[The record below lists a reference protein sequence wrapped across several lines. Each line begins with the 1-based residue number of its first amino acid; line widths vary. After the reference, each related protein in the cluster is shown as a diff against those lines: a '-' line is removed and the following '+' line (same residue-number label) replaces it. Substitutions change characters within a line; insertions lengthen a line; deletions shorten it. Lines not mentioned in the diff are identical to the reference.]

1 MSAWNFEQFVKHV
14 DNASQGGELHPFYL
28 FYGDEVFLAED
39 ALKKIKTK
47 VFEDSLADFNLDNFY
62 GGELDIDNLE
72 AALETLPMMGLKR
85 LVILKDAHLLK
96 ASELE
101 KIADFVS
108 VPIDTTIF
116 VAIFNNV
123 DQRKKIFKDLFKKMT
138 VVAFPEVSDR
148 YIPGWIDRIV
158 RSYGKSIAPHVALDL
173 QNLVGN
179 RLIDLNNEINKLSL
193 FIGDKKEIETKDI
206 EAVVSK
212 YRIDSVFELTNAI
225 AAKHS
230 EKALKIQKYLLDQG
244 ESEVGIL
251 AMITRHMRILLL
263 TQEALQ
269 KRMNS
274 SALSQ
279 YVGVSPYFVNQYV
292 QNSKDWPYNK
302 LTKAYQKLLETDR
315 NLKSSS
321 ISSQNFLVD
330 TLMNLT
336 I

>member
-1 MSAWNFEQFVKHV
+1 MASWNFDQFVKHV
-14 DNASQGGELHPFYL
+14 EKGDMHPFYL

-39 ALKKIKTK
+39 ALKKIKAK
-47 VFEDSLADFNLDNFY
+47 VFEDSLADFNLDTFY
-62 GGELDIDNLE
+62 GAEVEVEDLG
-72 AALETLPMMGLKR
+72 AALETLPMMGQKR

-96 ASELE
+96 AAQLE
-101 KIADFVS
+101 KIADYVS

-116 VAIFNNV
+116 VAVFESV

-138 VVAFPEVSDR
+138 VIEFPEVSDR
-148 YIPGWIDRIV
+148 FIPSWIDRIA
-158 RSYGKSIAPHVALDL
+158 RAYGKTIAPPVANAL

-193 FIGDKKEIETKDI
+193 FIGEKKEIENQDI

-212 YRIDSVFELTNAI
+212 YRMDSVFELTNAI
-225 AAKHS
+225 AAKQT

-251 AMITRHMRILLL
+251 AMVTRHMRILLL

-269 KRMNS
+269 KRMNGP
-274 SALSQ
+274 ALSS
-279 YVGVSPYFVNQYV
+279 YVGVPPYFVSQYV

-321 ISSQNFLVD
+321 VSSQNFLVD
-330 TLMNLT
+330 TLMSLSV
-336 I
+336 

>member
-1 MSAWNFEQFVKHV
+1 VASWNFEQFVKHV
-14 DNASQGGELHPFYL
+14 EKGETHPFYL
-28 FYGDEVFLAED
+28 FYGDEIYLTED
-39 ALKKIKTK
+39 ALKKIKSK

-62 GGELDIDNLE
+62 GGELDVDDLGG
-72 AALETLPMMGLKR
+72 ALETLPMMGQKR

-96 ASELE
+96 TAELE
-101 KIADFVS
+101 KIAEFVS
-108 VPIDTTIF
+108 VPIETTIF
-116 VAIFNNV
+116 VAVFESV

-138 VVAFPEVSDR
+138 VVEFSEIGER
-148 YIPGWIDRIV
+148 YIPSWIDRIT
-158 RSYGKSIAPHVALDL
+158 RSYGKTIAPQVAAAL

-179 RLIDLNNEINKLSL
+179 RLIDLNNEINKLAL
-193 FIGDKKEIETKDI
+193 FIGEKKEIDTADI

-225 AAKHS
+225 AAKHT
-230 EKALKIQKYLLDQG
+230 EKALKIQKYLLDNG

-251 AMITRHMRILLL
+251 AMVTRHMRILLL

-269 KRMNS
+269 KRMNG

-279 YVGVSPYFVNQYV
+279 YVGVPPYFVNQYI

-321 ISSQNFLVD
+321 IASQNFLVD
-330 TLMNLT
+330 TLMGLT
-336 I
+336 T

>member
-1 MSAWNFEQFVKHV
+1 MASWNFEQFVKHV
-14 DNASQGGELHPFYL
+14 DQFSKGGEPHPFYL

-39 ALKKIKTK
+39 AIKKLKAK

-62 GGELDIDNLE
+62 GGELEIENLG
-72 AALETLPMMGLKR
+72 AALETLPMMGQKR

-96 ASELE
+96 AAELE
-101 KIADFVS
+101 KVAEYVS

-116 VAIFNNV
+116 VAVFESV

-138 VVAFPEVSDR
+138 VVEFPDVSDR
-148 YIPGWIDRIV
+148 FIPSWIDKIT
-158 RSYGKSIAPHVALDL
+158 RSYGKTIAPPVALAL

-193 FIGDKKEIETKDI
+193 FVGEKKEIETSDI

-212 YRIDSVFELTNAI
+212 YRMDSVFELTNAI
-225 AAKHS
+225 AARHT

-269 KRMNS
+269 KRMNGP
-274 SALSQ
+274 ALSQ
-279 YVGVSPYFVNQYV
+279 YVGVPPYFVNQYV

-315 NLKSSS
+315 NLKSSPVA
-321 ISSQNFLVD
+321 SQNFLVD
-330 TLMNLT
+330 TLMSLAN
-336 I
+336 

>member
-1 MSAWNFEQFVKHV
+1 MASWNYDQFVKHI
-14 DNASQGGELHPFYL
+14 DNGEAHPFYL
-28 FYGDEVFLAED
+28 FYGEEVFLCD
-39 ALKKIKTK
+39 QALKKIKSK

-62 GGELDIDNLE
+62 GGEIDLDNLG
-72 AALETLPMMGLKR
+72 AALETLPMMGAKR

-96 ASELE
+96 ANELE
-101 KIADFVS
+101 KIAEFVS
-108 VPIDTTIF
+108 IPIDTTIF
-116 VAIFNNV
+116 VAVFQNV

-138 VVAFPEVSDR
+138 VVEFPEVTER
-148 YIPGWIDRIV
+148 FIPSWIDKIT
-158 RSYGKSIAPHVALDL
+158 RSYGKTITPQVAIAL

-193 FIGDKKEIETKDI
+193 FIGDKKNIETSDI

-212 YRIDSVFELTNAI
+212 YRMDSVFELTNAI
-225 AAKHS
+225 AAKET

-251 AMITRHMRILLL
+251 AMVTRHMRILLL

-269 KRMNS
+269 KRMNGP
-274 SALSQ
+274 ALSS
-279 YVGVSPYFVNQYV
+279 YVGVPPYFVNQYI
-292 QNSKDWPYNK
+292 QNSKDWPYHK

-315 NLKSSS
+315 NLKSSP
-321 ISSQNFLVD
+321 IASQNFLVD
-330 TLMNLT
+330 TLMTLA

>member
-1 MSAWNFEQFVKHV
+1 MVTKF
-14 DNASQGGELHPFYL
+14 
-28 FYGDEVFLAED
+28 FLAED
-39 ALKKIKTK
+39 ALKKIKAK
-47 VFEDSLADFNLDNFY
+47 VFEDSLADFNLDTFY
-62 GGELDIDNLE
+62 GGEVEIEDLG
-72 AALETLPMMGLKR
+72 AALETLPMMGQKR

-96 ASELE
+96 AAQLE
-101 KIADFVS
+101 KIADYVS

-116 VAIFNNV
+116 VAVFESV

-138 VVAFPEVSDR
+138 VIEFPEVSDR
-148 YIPGWIDRIV
+148 FIPSWIDRIAKA
-158 RSYGKSIAPHVALDL
+158 YGKTIAPPVANAL

-193 FIGDKKEIETKDI
+193 FIGEKKEIENQDI

-212 YRIDSVFELTNAI
+212 YRMDSVFELTNAI
-225 AAKHS
+225 AAKQT

-251 AMITRHMRILLL
+251 AMVTRHMRILLL

-269 KRMNS
+269 KRMNGP
-274 SALSQ
+274 ALSS
-279 YVGVSPYFVNQYV
+279 YVGVPPYFVSQYV

-321 ISSQNFLVD
+321 VASQNFLVD
-330 TLMNLT
+330 TLMSLSV
-336 I
+336 

>member
-1 MSAWNFEQFVKHV
+1 MASWNFEQFVKHIEK
-14 DNASQGGELHPFYL
+14 GETHPFYL
-28 FYGDEVFLAED
+28 FYGDENFLSED
-39 ALKKIKTK
+39 ALKKIKSK

-62 GGELDIDNLE
+62 GGELDVDDLG
-72 AALETLPMMGLKR
+72 AALETLPMMGAKR

-96 ASELE
+96 TVDLE
-101 KIADFVS
+101 KVAEFVS
-108 VPIDTTIF
+108 IPIDTTIF
-116 VAIFNNV
+116 VAVFDSV

-138 VVAFPEVSDR
+138 VVEFAEVPER
-148 YIPGWIDRIV
+148 FIPSWIDKIA
-158 RSYGKSIAPHVALDL
+158 RSYGKSIAPPVALAL
-173 QNLVGN
+173 QNLVGH

-193 FIGDKKEIETKDI
+193 FIGEKKHIETSDI

-212 YRIDSVFELTNAI
+212 YKIDSVFELTNAI
-225 AAKHS
+225 AAKQT

-269 KRMNS
+269 KRMS
-274 SALSQ
+274 GPALSQ
-279 YVGVSPYFVNQYV
+279 YVGVPPYFVNQYI

-302 LTKAYQKLLETDR
+302 LTKVYQKLLETDR

-321 ISSQNFLVD
+321 IASQNFLVD
-330 TLMNLT
+330 TLMSF
-336 I
+336 